1 MKGIYFLGINILII
15 AGVLLAIFIYLVSL
29 INKRRKD
36 KFLHK
41 KEGEE
46 KHQ

>member
-1 MKGIYFLGINILII
+1 MENFIDFLGYNILII
-15 AGVLLAIFIYLVSL
+15 AGILLAVFIYLVSL
-29 INKRRKD
+29 INKRRKE

-46 KHQ
+46 